1 MGEGGRRILSSSPAW
16 AMYQDPRSKQN
27 ILNSGILALELRVKD
42 TIASVE
48 ISYLLTFKASSP
60 DN

>member
-1 MGEGGRRILSSSPAW
+1 
-16 AMYQDPRSKQN
+16 MYQDPRSKQN